1 MAQFI
6 YTKIFSNNFLP
17 FIFTIVFL
25 WIRIILL
32 NPQITKVDQCCKT
45 CASKHESN
53 GKDND
58 INATAQKNH
67 KCKLSFYIHLCIYTY
82 NGIMYLIVYG
92 SNMGLCKC
100 DDFEE
105 VVKNDEVG

>member
-17 FIFTIVFL
+17 FTFTIVFL

-67 KCKLSFYIHLCIYTY
+67 KCKLSFYIYLCIYTY
-82 NGIMYLIVYG
+82 NGIMYLKVYD

-100 DDFEE
+100 DDFKE